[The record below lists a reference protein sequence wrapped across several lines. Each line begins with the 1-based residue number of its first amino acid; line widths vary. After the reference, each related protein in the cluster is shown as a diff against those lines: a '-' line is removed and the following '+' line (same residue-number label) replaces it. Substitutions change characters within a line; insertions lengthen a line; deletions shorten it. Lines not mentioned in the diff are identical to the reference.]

1 MASSESSTAGSSIE
15 SNARANEILE
25 EVEIYKT
32 YGRTDQ
38 AIEVL
43 IDAVNDGFMPPE
55 LVLCLLECYIESDRV
70 PEAKTLIGNL
80 ELSQEDDLL
89 DRQGDQV
96 DRELGLDD
104 EH

>member
-1 MASSESSTAGSSIE
+1 MPGPTKL
-15 SNARANEILE
+15 LE

-43 IDAVNDGFMPPE
+43 IEAVNDGFMPPE

-70 PEAKTLIGNL
+70 PEAKILISNL
-80 ELSQEDDLL
+80 ELSKEDDL
-89 DRQGDQV
+89 V
-96 DRELGLDD
+96 DRANQMMLDMGSTRLPRSYKWRIKTFR
-104 EH
+104 EEAG